1 MKQLVDGFAL
11 FQAGQSTVLPVD
23 RRSIGQSTAQ
33 TLVTDLQRLMTQL
46 QPLIENLPEG
56 VIQIL
61 DIVMVAGCL
70 PNFQSAQSN
79 IGEVDGDDSLVE
91 TPVILG
97 LIGLVI
103 AGIGNIVPAVTGAVG
118 CQEATASHTGI
129 AIAVTFGFAL

>member
-11 FQAGQSTVLPVD
+11 FQAGQSAVLPMD

-33 TLVTDLQRLMTQL
+33 TFVTDLQRLMTQL

-61 DIVMVAGCL
+61 DVVMVAGCL

-91 TPVILG
+91 TPCL
-97 LIGLVI
+97 LYTSD
-103 AGIGNIVPAVTGAVG
+103 AADD
-118 CQEATASHTGI
+118 
-129 AIAVTFGFAL
+129 